1 MHRPRLGHA
10 VIVNNVSS
18 EMPGSKADVTALK
31 AAYEAVGFDVQIHT
45 DCNGQVKPPFKKKI
59 FNIGNF
65 KLQSRCKAVVSLK
78 MNQKYR
84 RDIIQ
89 I

>member
-1 MHRPRLGHA
+1 MHRLRLRHA

-45 DCNGQVKPPFKKKI
+45 DCNAQVKKITFPFRVQW
-59 FNIGNF
+59 FPRGF
-65 KLQSRCKAVVSLK
+65 PRGGTPTPEFGAQTC
-78 MNQKYR
+78 
-84 RDIIQ
+84 
-89 I
+89 

>member
-45 DCNGQVKPPFKKKI
+45 DCNGQVP
-59 FNIGNF
+59 
-65 KLQSRCKAVVSLK
+65 LSCLE
-78 MNQKYR
+78 
-84 RDIIQ
+84 
-89 I
+89 